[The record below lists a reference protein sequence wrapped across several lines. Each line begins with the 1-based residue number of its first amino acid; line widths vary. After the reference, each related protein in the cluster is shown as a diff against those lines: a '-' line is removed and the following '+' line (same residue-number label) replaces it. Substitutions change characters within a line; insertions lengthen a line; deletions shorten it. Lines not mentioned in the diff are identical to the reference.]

1 MMRKLC
7 YINRFGDPYP
17 LLPRRGNLRA
27 GYRATRTHIF
37 SLSLSFLLLS
47 SSNTSSPSEFRTT
60 KKRNIARE
68 GYSFRIERGKFVKV
82 SSIRDWKTRLLNST
96 TRLRG
101 QEKSETEKKR
111 TEPRARFYLGPVLF
125 FPSSAFFVSFFV
137 SFSRWQ
143 AVNERPPLSLSV
155 PLMHWRLG
163 PRVTIITRC
172 THACPTLRDRGAK
185 RARQLLYLLPY
196 LFDFD
201 STRIP
206 RRDRLLEGI
215 STNREIKLII
225 R

>member
-101 QEKSETEKKR
+101 QEKSETEKKER
-111 TEPRARFYLGPVLF
+111 NLGPGF
-125 FPSSAFFVSFFV
+125 ISDRS
-137 SFSRWQ
+137 SFSL
-143 AVNERPPLSLSV
+143 PPLSSSLSSSLSLGGKR
-155 PLMHWRLG
+155 LMNDHHSRSPFL
-163 PRVTIITRC
+163 
-172 THACPTLRDRGAK
+172 
-185 RARQLLYLLPY
+185 
-196 LFDFD
+196 
-201 STRIP
+201 
-206 RRDRLLEGI
+206 
-215 STNREIKLII
+215 
-225 R
+225 